1 MKISHYVASV
11 VSTAILLIDIGSS
24 VSAEDDIKVGISRDI
39 TKVEFTHDGK
49 KLTIMRNQ
57 KPLNTINP
65 NFALTSRN
73 CPPFCI
79 QPIVVADGVD
89 TIAELEI
96 INYIKKMAGGD
107 DSILVIDSRTP
118 DWVARGTI
126 PGATNI
132 PWTKIR
138 PKSGATTEEIIKIL
152 TEKFGARL
160 AEDADEFS
168 VDEAIAEGDTSK
180 VFDYS
185 NAKTLVMFCNGMW
198 CGQSPANIKTLL
210 KFGYPPEKIKW
221 YRGGM
226 QGWETLGLTTIKP

>member
-1 MKISHYVASV
+1 MKTTHYIT
-11 VSTAILLIDIGSS
+11 STATIALLLGLFASS
-24 VSAEDDIKVGISRDI
+24 VSAGEEINVAISKDI

-57 KPLNTINP
+57 ETLNTINP

-79 QPIVVADGVD
+79 QPMIVAPGVD

-96 INYIKKMAGGD
+96 IDYIKKMADGD

-118 DWVARGTI
+118 DWVARGSI
-126 PGATNI
+126 PGAINI

-152 TEKFGARL
+152 TERFNAKL

-210 KFGYPPEKIKW
+210 KFGYPAEKIKW

-226 QGWETLGLTTIKP
+226 QGWETLGLTTVKP

>member
-1 MKISHYVASV
+1 MKITHCIA
-11 VSTAILLIDIGSS
+11 STATITLLLGLFGSS
-24 VSAEDDIKVGISRDI
+24 VSAGDDISVGISHDI
-39 TKVEFTHDGK
+39 KKVEFTHDGK

-57 KPLNTINP
+57 EPLNTIDP
-65 NFALTSRN
+65 NFALTSRD

-79 QPIVVADGVD
+79 QPMVVALGVD

-96 INYIKKMAGGD
+96 IDYIKKMADGD
-107 DSILVIDSRTP
+107 GSILVIDSRTP

-152 TEKFGARL
+152 TERFNAKL

-210 KFGYPPEKIKW
+210 KFGYPAEKIKW

>member
-1 MKISHYVASV
+1 MKISHYAASA
-11 VSTAILLIDIGSS
+11 VSASILLFDIGSS

-39 TKVEFTHDGK
+39 TNVEFTHDGK

-57 KPLNTINP
+57 EPLNTIDP
-65 NFALTSRN
+65 NFALTSRH

-79 QPIVVADGVD
+79 QPMVVAAGVD
-89 TIAELEI
+89 TIGELEI
-96 INYIKKMAGGD
+96 IDYIKKMADGD

-118 DWVARGTI
+118 DWVARGSI
-126 PGATNI
+126 PGSTNI

-138 PKSGATTEEIIKIL
+138 PKSGATTEGIITIL
-152 TEKFGARL
+152 TAQFGARL
-160 AEDADEFS
+160 AQGADEFS

-226 QGWETLGLTTIKP
+226 QAWETVGLTTIKP

>member
-1 MKISHYVASV
+1 MKISHYAAST
-11 VSTAILLIDIGSS
+11 VSAAILFIDIGSS
-24 VSAEDDIKVGISRDI
+24 VSASDDIKVGISQDI
-39 TKVEFTHDGK
+39 KIVEFTHDGK

-57 KPLNTINP
+57 EPLNTINP
-65 NFALTSRN
+65 NFALTSRD

-79 QPIVVADGVD
+79 QPMVVAAGVD

-96 INYIKKMAGGD
+96 IDYIKKMADGD

-118 DWVARGTI
+118 DWVARGAI

-152 TEKFGARL
+152 TAQFGAKL
-160 AEDADEFS
+160 AQGADEFS
-168 VDEAIAEGDTSK
+168 VDEALAEGDTSK

-210 KFGYPPEKIKW
+210 KFGYPAEKIKW

-226 QGWETLGLTTIKP
+226 QGWAILGLSTIKP

>member
-1 MKISHYVASV
+1 MKITHYIT
-11 VSTAILLIDIGSS
+11 STATLALLLGVFGSS
-24 VSAEDDIKVGISRDI
+24 VSAGDDISVGISHDI
-39 TKVEFTHDGK
+39 KKVEFTHDGK
-49 KLTIMRNQ
+49 QLTIMRNQ
-57 KPLNTINP
+57 EPLNTINP

-79 QPIVVADGVD
+79 QPMVVAQGVD

-96 INYIKKMAGGD
+96 IDYIKKMADGD
-107 DSILVIDSRTP
+107 DSILVIDSRTA

-138 PKSGATTEEIIKIL
+138 PKSGATTEDIIKIV
-152 TEKFGARL
+152 TGKFGAKL
-160 AEDADEFS
+160 AEGADEFS

-198 CGQSPANIKTLL
+198 CGQSPANIRILL
-210 KFGYPPEKIKW
+210 KFGYPAEKIKW

-226 QGWETLGLTTIKP
+226 QGWEILGLTTINP

>member
-1 MKISHYVASV
+1 MKISHSIALT
-11 VSTAILLIDIGSS
+11 VSTALLLISFG
-24 VSAEDDIKVGISRDI
+24 VSAGDDISVGISHDI
-39 TKVEFTHDGK
+39 KKVEFSHDGK

-57 KPLNTINP
+57 EPLNTINP
-65 NFALTSRN
+65 NFALTSRD

-79 QPIVVADGVD
+79 QPIVVAPRVD

-96 INYIKKMAGGD
+96 IDYIKKMADGN

-118 DWVARGTI
+118 DWVVRGTI
-126 PGATNI
+126 PGSTNI

-138 PKSGATTEEIIKIL
+138 PKSGATTEDIIQIL
-152 TEKFGARL
+152 TAQFGVRL
-160 AEDADEFS
+160 TQGADEFS

-185 NAKTLVMFCNGMW
+185 DAKTLVMFCNGMW

-210 KFGYPPEKIKW
+210 KFGYPAEKIKW

-226 QGWETLGLTTIKP
+226 QAWEILGLTTIKP